1 MIKINLQQ
9 MMLDHAAKKGAVV
22 TIDEISKQTGLGR
35 NTLSRIKNDP
45 YRSTST
51 DIINKLCLYFN
62 CSIQEILILEED

>member
-51 DIINKLCLYFN
+51 DVIDKLCTYFECELHN
-62 CSIQEILILEED
+62 MVSYKK